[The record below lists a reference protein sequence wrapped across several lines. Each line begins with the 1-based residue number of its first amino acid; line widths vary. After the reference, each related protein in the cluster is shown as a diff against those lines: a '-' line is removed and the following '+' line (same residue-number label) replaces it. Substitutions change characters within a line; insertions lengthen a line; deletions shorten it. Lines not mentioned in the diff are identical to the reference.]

1 MKLELVRGMRDIIG
15 YEALA
20 QREFEKRAADFLA
33 GVGYEEVKL
42 PSIEYYDLIAAKA
55 GQELLDSL
63 YEFEDKAGRKVAL
76 TPELTAS
83 ATRLYLTKFRNAPK
97 PVKLWYT
104 GSCFRYDEPQRGR
117 YRQFTQLGVEV
128 FGSSSPLADSEVAFV
143 AANLLKKIGINA
155 TVKVGNISFIRSLLA
170 DSGLF
175 GEKLL
180 LAIRE
185 VDHAN
190 YEAVKSMLNP
200 KGKAIIDQLMGEKKS
215 DLNYWETLSS
225 TEIPSAV
232 PGIRRLKRVIELLKI
247 MLPDT
252 KINVDLSFAR
262 GLAYYT
268 DFIFEAFS
276 EGVNEAL
283 LGGGRYDELVA
294 ELGGP
299 PTPAVGFAIG
309 VDRIALLVK
318 DLNIKKKALIV
329 PLDDASLDKAALTF
343 SRLSQDGDGF
353 ELMPIPLS
361 VREAIERALKS
372 SYDTVILAGSREGP
386 NEVVVKNLVSRSQSV
401 LAIDDIK
408 EVFASSR

>member
-63 YEFEDKAGRKVAL
+63 YEFEDKGGRKVAL

-155 TVKVGNISFIRSLLA
+155 TLKVGNISFIRSLLA
-170 DSGLF
+170 GSGLA

-215 DLNYWETLSS
+215 DLNYWETSS
-225 TEIPSAV
+225 LTEIPSAV
-232 PGIRRLKRVIELLKI
+232 PGIRRLKRVVELLKI

-252 KINVDLSFAR
+252 KINADLSFAR

-276 EGVNEAL
+276 EGMNEAL

-318 DLNIKKKALIV
+318 DLSIKKKALIV
-329 PLDDASLDKAALTF
+329 PLDDASLDKAALAF
-343 SRLSQDGDGF
+343 SRLSQEGGGF
-353 ELMPIPLS
+353 ELMPFPIS

-372 SYDTVILAGSREGP
+372 SYDTVILAGSRERP

-401 LAIDDIK
+401 LAIDDVK
-408 EVFASSR
+408 ELFASSR

>member
-1 MKLELVRGMRDIIG
+1 MKLELVRGMHDIIG

-63 YEFEDKAGRKVAL
+63 YEFEDKGGRKVAL

-155 TVKVGNISFIRSLLA
+155 TLKVGNISFIRSLLA
-170 DSGLF
+170 GSGLA

-215 DLNYWETLSS
+215 DLNYWETSS
-225 TEIPSAV
+225 LTEIPSAV
-232 PGIRRLKRVIELLKI
+232 PGIRRLKRVVELLKI

-252 KINVDLSFAR
+252 KINADLSFAR

-276 EGVNEAL
+276 EGMNEAL

-318 DLNIKKKALIV
+318 DLSIKKKALIV
-329 PLDDASLDKAALTF
+329 PLDDASLDKAALAF
-343 SRLSQDGDGF
+343 SRLSQEGGGF
-353 ELMPIPLS
+353 ELMPFPIS

-372 SYDTVILAGSREGP
+372 SYDTVILAGSRERP

-401 LAIDDIK
+401 LAIDDVK
-408 EVFASSR
+408 ELFASSR